1 MELEKVD
8 VELAPVLIRLR
19 QLVDWHAMIPD
30 RPLPTERELARQLNI
45 SRGALRRGLA
55 QLESEGLIWRRQ
67 GKGTFVG
74 PASVSFAPN
83 IKRLSSRTNFFE
95 VMEVRLHIE
104 PALVHL
110 AALRASGSQ
119 IAMIERLAAHTLA
132 VNERTDA
139 RSVELGDGAF
149 HRAIAEAAGNR
160 LFLDLSELVE
170 AIRQDEVWETYRAK
184 ARTPDRIRISGQQ
197 HVEIAQAIGHRD
209 PGKAA
214 AIMRKHL
221 GSLQQALMA
230 AIEEDSA
237 ITI

>member
-1 MELEKVD
+1 ELSALLAERLMLPSPIHGLAMACILKILLAPVTIWFTIWIVRRSKLTDRQLRRTTSMELEKVD

-104 PALVHL
+104 
-110 AALRASGSQ
+110 
-119 IAMIERLAAHTLA
+119 
-132 VNERTDA
+132 
-139 RSVELGDGAF
+139 
-149 HRAIAEAAGNR
+149 
-160 LFLDLSELVE
+160 
-170 AIRQDEVWETYRAK
+170 
-184 ARTPDRIRISGQQ
+184 
-197 HVEIAQAIGHRD
+197 
-209 PGKAA
+209 
-214 AIMRKHL
+214 
-221 GSLQQALMA
+221 
-230 AIEEDSA
+230 
-237 ITI
+237 